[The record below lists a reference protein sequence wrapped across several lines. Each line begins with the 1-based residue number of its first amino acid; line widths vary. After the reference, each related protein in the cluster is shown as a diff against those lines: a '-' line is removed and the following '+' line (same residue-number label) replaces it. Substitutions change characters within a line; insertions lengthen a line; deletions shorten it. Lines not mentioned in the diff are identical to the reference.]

1 VAFCFIK
8 HSSFRNSNNNEDMGA
23 MKFLERNNTSG
34 LSKLLVK
41 RRLILSGASLQRN

>member
-8 HSSFRNSNNNEDMGA
+8 YSSFRNSNNVEDKGE

-34 LSKLLVK
+34 HSKLLIV
-41 RRLILSGASLQRN
+41 LSFLAEI